1 MKKLLLSLAILSLL
15 ATGCGLA
22 AADTQA
28 TVIAQVNAT
37 VAAIPPQQIP
47 VTVEV
52 PVPQMVEVPVT
63 VVVEVTSAAP
73 PTLVV
78 EPSATP
84 ASAQPGQTP
93 TNPPAQQP
101 TNPPVTSNVGPD
113 PLAGANV
120 TPIIDERFDFP
131 NKYYWWLFGPEVS
144 SSGEGKIEDE
154 KYVMISKQTE
164 NYEWTFDGK
173 KLTNFYVTAKTIVPD
188 GQCKIG
194 DHWGLVFRYKDNANF
209 YMFGVSCDGKYS
221 LMKRQ
226 DGLFETILTP
236 TDSPAIKKLGQ
247 TNVIGVRAVGD
258 QLNFYANDQ
267 FLITVADGT
276 FNEGLIGMYV
286 RSLLTPNLTV
296 TFDDI
301 AAYIVNQ

>member
-52 PVPQMVEVPVT
+52 PVTQMVEVPVT

-84 ASAQPGQTP
+84 APAQPGQAP

-120 TPIIDERFDFP
+120 TPIIDDRFDFP
-131 NKYYWWLFGPEVS
+131 NKYYWFFFDS
-144 SSGEGKIEDE
+144 SSGEGKVENE
-154 KYVMISKQTE
+154 TFVMISKQTE
-164 NYEWTFDGK
+164 NYEWTYHGK
-173 KLTNFYVTAKTIVPD
+173 KLANFYATASTVLPD
-188 GQCKIG
+188 GQCKAA
-194 DHWGLVFRYKDNANF
+194 DHWGLIFRYKDNFNF
-209 YMFGVSCDGKYS
+209 YMFGVSCDGKYT
-221 LMKRQ
+221 LMKRTI
-226 DGLFETILTP
+226 DGFETILP
-236 TDSPAIKKLGQ
+236 LTDSQAIKKLGQ
-247 TNVIGVRAVGD
+247 PNVIGVRAVGD
-258 QLNFYANDQ
+258 QLSFYANDQ
-267 FLITVADGT
+267 FLITVSDGT
-276 FNEGLIGMYV
+276 FSAGLSGMYI

-296 TFDDI
+296 VFDDI